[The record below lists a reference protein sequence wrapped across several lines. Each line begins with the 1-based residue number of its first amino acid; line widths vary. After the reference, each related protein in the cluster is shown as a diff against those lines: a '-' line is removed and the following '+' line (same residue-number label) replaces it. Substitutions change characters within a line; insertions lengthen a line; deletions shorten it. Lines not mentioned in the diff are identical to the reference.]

1 MIYLWR
7 SLLLLQVVILY
18 HWHSFPLYEK
28 KSSCYTATIGF
39 VVSITFTLIILISKK
54 KLRTFFTFLN
64 CHAFSYILQCFI
76 SRELMTDNVSKQL
89 FSGIWT
95 LSDLNTGFIQQLCK
109 LDRIGVHVLTNSE
122 FCLVVVYQM

>member
-1 MIYLWR
+1 
-7 SLLLLQVVILY
+7 
-18 HWHSFPLYEK
+18 
-28 KSSCYTATIGF
+28 
-39 VVSITFTLIILISKK
+39 
-54 KLRTFFTFLN
+54 
-64 CHAFSYILQCFI
+64 
-76 SRELMTDNVSKQL
+76 MTDNVSKQL